1 MTRTEPTRPFAGWYI
16 LLLLPC
22 VGMLAVPIYNRVEP
36 SLAGIPF
43 FYWYQFAWVPL
54 AAGLTAFV
62 HVVTDRLEIEQSS
75 NEEPGN
81 LQ

>member
-1 MTRTEPTRPFAGWYI
+1 MTQTEPTRPSAGWYI

-22 VGMLAVPIYNRVEP
+22 IGMLAVPFYNRVEP

-43 FYWYQFAWVPL
+43 FYWYQFSWVPL

-62 HVVTDRLEIEQSS
+62 HVVTDCLEPEQASD
-75 NEEPGN
+75 EEPRSV
-81 LQ
+81 Q